1 MNSVLLLDINPAS
14 GTPLYRQ
21 IVDQVR
27 RLVSGGQLQ
36 AGDELPSVRELARR
50 HAINPMTVSKAYSL
64 MEAEGVVERQRGK
77 PMRIGTNAVSADSRL
92 EQLDEFIDRL
102 VLAARQLDI
111 DDATL
116 LETLSRKLKG
126 QKQ

>member
-1 MNSVLLLDINPAS
+1 LLLDINTSS

-36 AGDELPSVRELARR
+36 PGDELPSVREVARR

-64 MEAEGVVERQRGK
+64 MEAEGLVERQRGK
-77 PMRIGTNAVSADSRL
+77 PMRICAGAVRDDNRI
-92 EQLDEFIDRL
+92 EQLDELLERL

-111 DDATL
+111 DDATV
-116 LETLSRKLKG
+116 LEAVSRKLKG
-126 QKQ
+126 LKP